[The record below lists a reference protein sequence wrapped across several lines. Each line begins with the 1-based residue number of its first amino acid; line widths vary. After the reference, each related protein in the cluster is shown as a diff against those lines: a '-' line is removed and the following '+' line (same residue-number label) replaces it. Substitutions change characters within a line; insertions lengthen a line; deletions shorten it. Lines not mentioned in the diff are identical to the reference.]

1 VAMDHRL
8 RSQPFWTLWVGLTLV
23 SCVLASNPASAA
35 DCLDALFT
43 CETNRAGKY
52 AQICATE
59 VKVGEVWKDIYY
71 RFGAEG
77 VQPELVYP
85 ANPVPAKRVFF
96 FSHTVVGS
104 DYRVSVRLVSGDYTY
119 RIYSNS
125 GQGTAGVLV
134 SDSRGNVVSN
144 AKCIERPY
152 MFPSYL
158 QRALACDEETQY
170 GAAACADKPLHVPK

>member
-1 VAMDHRL
+1 MHHRL
-8 RSQPFWTLWVGLTLV
+8 RLMRSSTLCAGLPGLL
-23 SCVLASNPASAA
+23 SVLASNHACAT

-59 VKVGEVWKDIYY
+59 VKVGEVWKDVYY

-77 VQPELVYP
+77 VPPEMVYP
-85 ANPVPAKRVFF
+85 AKPVPAKRVFF

-104 DYRVSVRLVSGDYTY
+104 DYRVSVRFVSGDYTY

-144 AKCIERPY
+144 AKCIERPH

-158 QRALACDEETQY
+158 QRALACDEATQ
-170 GAAACADKPLHVPK
+170 